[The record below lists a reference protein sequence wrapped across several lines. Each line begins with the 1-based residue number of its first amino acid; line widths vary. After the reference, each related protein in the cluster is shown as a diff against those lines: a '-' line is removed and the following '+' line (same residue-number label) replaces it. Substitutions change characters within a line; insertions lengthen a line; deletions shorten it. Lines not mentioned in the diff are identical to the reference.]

1 MAKSTFE
8 WSLTVDKFTPNPP
21 KAENLSAY
29 TNLDSRKLREAADRA
44 LSVHLSPTTEA
55 KPDTHDGQ
63 VFSVVPDINTE
74 SVLTSLSETL
84 ASANAMASDLA
95 FELEGSRR
103 HVALGIQQLIELG
116 TLLAN
121 RALDDIEPAA

>member
-1 MAKSTFE
+1 MVKI
-8 WSLTVDKFTPNPP
+8 TPNPP
-21 KAENLSAY
+21 RAEDLSSY
-29 TNLDSRKLREAADRA
+29 TTLDSKKLREAADRA
-44 LSVHLSPTTEA
+44 LNIHLSPPTPA
-55 KPDTHDGQ
+55 KPDTQDGQ
-63 VFSVVPDINTE
+63 VFSVVPGLNTE

-84 ASANAMASDLA
+84 ASANAMVSDLA

-121 RALDDIEPAA
+121 RALDDIELAEPTS

>member
-1 MAKSTFE
+1 M
-8 WSLTVDKFTPNPP
+8 
-21 KAENLSAY
+21 
-29 TNLDSRKLREAADRA
+29 
-44 LSVHLSPTTEA
+44 HLSPAPVE
-55 KPDTHDGQ
+55 PDTADGQ
-63 VFSVVPDINTE
+63 VFSVVPGINTE

-84 ASANAMASDLA
+84 ASANAMVSDLA

-121 RALDDIEPAA
+121 RALDDIELTAPAR

>member
-1 MAKSTFE
+1 MVKI
-8 WSLTVDKFTPNPP
+8 TPNPP
-21 KAENLSAY
+21 RAENLSAY
-29 TNLDSRKLREAADRA
+29 TTLDTKKLRKAADRA
-44 LSVHLSPTTEA
+44 LNVHLSPAA
-55 KPDTHDGQ
+55 KPDTRDGQ
-63 VFSVVPDINTE
+63 VFSVVPGLNTE

-84 ASANAMASDLA
+84 ASANAMVSDLA

-121 RALDDIEPAA
+121 RALDDIEVAEPTR